1 MSKDKR
7 ADHRG
12 ENTQKTNKNNDKG
25 MKKVGH
31 NTENKG
37 VLRAIRA
44 GLDRNRLGE
53 LLVMKDVLSEYDL
66 RRALDVQKETKQPL
80 GQVLL
85 EEAVIS
91 HRQLFSVLTRQFMLR
106 AVTAA
111 SLCLFSLTGIGI
123 KKARANGIDDIPA
136 RIAFNVS
143 AQSYTDVLS
152 YPTLFGSQEK
162 RSRNLTAF
170 TKWSG
175 MFERFDRELNAKSS
189 ARIVR
194 EFQEN
199 IEDFKTLPLKDMAS
213 RVNDVMN
220 AKRYIVDSKN
230 WGTSDYWA
238 TPIEFMQ
245 RGGDCEDFAIAKYAA
260 LRALGVPE
268 ERLRIAIVHDTQ
280 KNIPHAL
287 LIVYT
292 DQGAYYLDNQTTKI
306 VNANVPGRYRPIFSI
321 NRTAWWL
328 HSAPDDSRTIVAS
341 AR

>member
-1 MSKDKR
+1 
-7 ADHRG
+7 
-12 ENTQKTNKNNDKG
+12 
-25 MKKVGH
+25 
-31 NTENKG
+31 
-37 VLRAIRA
+37 
-44 GLDRNRLGE
+44 
-53 LLVMKDVLSEYDL
+53 MKDMLSETDL
-66 RRALDVQKETKQPL
+66 RRALDLQKKTRQPL

-91 HRQLFSVLTRQFMLR
+91 HRQLFSVLARQFTLR
-106 AVTAA
+106 AITAA

-123 KKARANGIDDIPA
+123 KKARAGGIDDIPA
-136 RIAFNVS
+136 RIAFNIS
-143 AQSYTDVLS
+143 AQAYTDVAS
-152 YPTLFGSQEK
+152 YPALFGSQEK
-162 RSRNLTAF
+162 RSRNLAAF
-170 TKWSG
+170 TKWSS
-175 MFERFDRELNAKSS
+175 MFERFDQELNAKSS

-199 IEDFKTLPLKDMAS
+199 IEDFKTLPLRDMAS

-230 WGTSDYWA
+230 WGKSDYWA
-238 TPIEFMQ
+238 TPIEFMR

-260 LRALGVPE
+260 LRVLGVPE

-292 DQGAYYLDNQTTKI
+292 DQGAYYLDNQTERI
-306 VNANVPGRYRPIFSI
+306 VSANTPGRYRPIFSI

-328 HSAPDDSRTIVAS
+328 HSAPESSTIVAS
-341 AR
+341 AQ